1 MIPNAVSHA
10 FIAPL
15 SAVALMLGPA
25 SDLQAAPAAPRS
37 MSSLMHFDLASD
49 LQAAPA
55 TEINTIVLKNFH
67 FAPTSLT
74 VAAGTTV
81 TWENLDDEPHTVVSD
96 DGHFRSAGLGQN
108 DAFTFKFDTPGT
120 YKFLCSIHP
129 HMMGTIVVK

>member
-1 MIPNAVSHA
+1 MIPHA
-10 FIAPL
+10 INRALIAPP
-15 SAVALMLGPA
+15 SAAALVLG
-25 SDLQAAPAAPRS
+25 
-37 MSSLMHFDLASD
+37 LASD

-55 TEINTIVLKNFH
+55 PFPSISSLMHFDVASDLRAMPAADANTIVLKNFH
-67 FAPTSLT
+67 FAPTALT

-81 TWENLDDEPHTVVSD
+81 SWKNLDDEPHTVVSD

-108 DAFTFKFDTPGT
+108 DVFTFKFDTPGT